1 MTSDDTT
8 KPTLWMMSAELHY
21 QITDC
26 MKDGCFHA
34 NRVLSFVLFMIV
46 FVLMMIVV
54 MLILQIQP

>member
-1 MTSDDTT
+1 
-8 KPTLWMMSAELHY
+8 MMSAELHY